1 MEDLNKLKRIDY
13 LTEEHE
19 LLNLPLIGWGRG
31 NEKILSLDYPCIN
44 IIT

>member
-1 MEDLNKLKRIDY
+1 MEDPNKLKRIDY

-31 NEKILSLDYPCIN
+31 ECDNPFIRLSLH
-44 IIT
+44 